1 MVFHGGG
8 WGKRRCNSQEFK
20 PSNLA
25 VPSPTRWSQAWLHN
39 CHRLPLWNRLWLR
52 RVSNRCVVLLH
63 CISWNTCGMLK
74 WNMEMIT
81 HWAVDGDCKQVSLVP
96 SNGAS
101 LLIIRRMIADIRRQF
116 PFKDVVKNLFNP
128 LDFQSDPQFVLQ
140 RRTWHHFHLKQLPF
154 RDAQEKTKSI
164 PWRWYQKPLIS
175 LYFHWIPQYPHHCP
189 RGSPLF
195 STFFLDGPLSW
206 HQWYQMKVGFVRFGL
221 KRNPKIIDYN
231 CHDKNIKTN

>member
-1 MVFHGGG
+1 MFLGT
-8 WGKRRCNSQEFK
+8 
-20 PSNLA
+20 
-25 VPSPTRWSQAWLHN
+25 PSPVK
-39 CHRLPLWNRLWLR
+39 PLMTTK
-52 RVSNRCVVLLH
+52 SKQYSRCVVLLH
-63 CISWNTCGMLK
+63 SISWNTCGMLK

-81 HWAVDGDCKQVSLVP
+81 HWAVDGACKQVSLVP
-96 SNGAS
+96 SDGAS

-164 PWRWYQKPLIS
+164 PWRSYQKPSIF
-175 LYFHWIPQYPHHCP
+175 LYFQWIPQYPHRCP

-195 STFFLDGPLSW
+195 SAFFLDGPLSW
-206 HQWYQMKVGFVRFGL
+206 H
-221 KRNPKIIDYN
+221 
-231 CHDKNIKTN
+231 

>member
-1 MVFHGGG
+1 MELLFWLSG
-8 WGKRRCNSQEFK
+8 E
-20 PSNLA
+20 
-25 VPSPTRWSQAWLHN
+25 WSQ
-39 CHRLPLWNRLWLR
+39 
-52 RVSNRCVVLLH
+52 
-63 CISWNTCGMLK
+63 TF
-74 WNMEMIT
+74 
-81 HWAVDGDCKQVSLVP
+81 
-96 SNGAS
+96 
-101 LLIIRRMIADIRRQF
+101 ADNF

-175 LYFHWIPQYPHHCP
+175 FYFQWIPQYPHRCP

-206 HQWYQMKVGFVRFGL
+206 HQWYQMKVGFVRFGV

-231 CHDKNIKTN
+231 CHDKNIKKSKQFETLSEEILADAQDLPLHVFLLPTKGPNKRSWQGSPQTSKATWGPGSKSSSLRYGLRHRSRAARFQSVSLKVPGSLSIYSLQLT